1 MPKANFSDA
10 IDKILEIKRKYG
22 RINNII
28 VDSANPEMI
37 TSLKIQF
44 NEPYQDQDI
53 RTKVSWCKEHNQYLE
68 TLCLWFLNL
77 L

>member
-28 VDSANPEMI
+28 VDSANPEI
-37 TSLKIQF
+37 IYKFKNTIQ
-44 NEPYQDQDI
+44 
-53 RTKVSWCKEHNQYLE
+53 
-68 TLCLWFLNL
+68 
-77 L
+77 

>member
-28 VDSANPEMI
+28 VDSANPEII

-53 RTKVSWCKEHNQYLE
+53 RTKVS
-68 TLCLWFLNL
+68 
-77 L
+77 